1 MFRMFTMLCVV
12 LGTCFWTLAPAWSQT
27 PPHYTQL
34 SFPEISDWPK
44 VEPESFTLPNQARL
58 LVIEDHELPL
68 VQIKILIRTG
78 EVLVPE
84 GLEGLAQVMGEALRS
99 GGSEAYA
106 PDELNALLENKAA
119 DLSVSVDF
127 ESIQVTLDLL
137 RRDLEDVLP
146 VLGDLLAHPRFP
158 EEKIALAKKQ
168 VLTEIARRNDDQQKV
183 AFREFK
189 RLVYGPDSVYGRL
202 SQPETVRRIDR
213 EDVQSFYAQGF
224 TGSNMLIGVVG
235 DVAPDEI
242 KGLMSEDLE
251 AIPAGER
258 TELEFPPVDVS
269 KESDEKFIDMSGVN
283 QISILMGHEGGLRR
297 DEDYAALQVMNSIL
311 SQGFSSRLFQ
321 RLRTRKGLAYSVYG
335 DYGSKAFYPGV
346 FLAGLKTKS
355 ANLDRAVKA
364 LKNEIRALHNEGV
377 SKEELER
384 AREEFLN
391 SLVFRYE
398 TPKEILDRHLYYA
411 YRDMPQDSFE
421 QLVKEIK
428 KVEVN
433 DVNRAAAKHLHPD
446 RLQLLMVGNKK
457 MVRDALAEFPD
468 IEIVEPGQ

>member
-1 MFRMFTMLCVV
+1 
-12 LGTCFWTLAPAWSQT
+12 
-27 PPHYTQL
+27 
-34 SFPEISDWPK
+34 
-44 VEPESFTLPNQARL
+44 
-58 LVIEDHELPL
+58 
-68 VQIKILIRTG
+68 
-78 EVLVPE
+78 
-84 GLEGLAQVMGEALRS
+84 
-99 GGSEAYA
+99 
-106 PDELNALLENKAA
+106 
-119 DLSVSVDF
+119 
-127 ESIQVTLDLL
+127 
-137 RRDLEDVLP
+137 
-146 VLGDLLAHPRFP
+146 
-158 EEKIALAKKQ
+158 
-168 VLTEIARRNDDQQKV
+168 
-183 AFREFK
+183 
-189 RLVYGPDSVYGRL
+189 
-202 SQPETVRRIDR
+202 
-213 EDVQSFYAQGF
+213 
-224 TGSNMLIGVVG
+224 
-235 DVAPDEI
+235 
-242 KGLMSEDLE
+242 
-251 AIPAGER
+251 
-258 TELEFPPVDVS
+258 
-269 KESDEKFIDMSGVN
+269 N

-355 ANLDRAVKA
+355 ANLVRAVKA

-398 TPKEILDRHLYYA
+398 TPREILDRHLYYA

-457 MVRDALAEFPD
+457 MVQDALAEFPD